1 MISSANTPI
10 LFSIVI
16 AVSAFAFI
24 VEQRTQIG
32 KRLSGVVIAMF
43 SMMLLANLK
52 LVPGSAPSYDFV
64 FHWVVPVAIPMFL
77 FKANLVAI
85 FRETGKTL
93 VAFFIGGIGTIIGAL
108 TMFFLLNR
116 GEQSLKAL
124 GLFTATYVGGT
135 INFVA
140 ISEILE
146 IKGDMLASAVAADNV
161 VMAVAL
167 IFLFL
172 VPTMKLSQKFFKFD
186 EDEYLSDTDGKKHQE
201 TLFGGQDVVY
211 ALSIS
216 FVIAGLSMYA
226 AGFIGHIPSILISTV
241 VTVALATIFPR
252 FFTSIRGSEEI
263 GIFLMYLFFAVVGA
277 SADFGVILKNG
288 IYLFLFAAGTLSI
301 HLTVIL
307 IGGKLLGIPLP
318 EILIASNAN
327 LGGPT
332 TACGMAMAKRWD
344 KLIAPAVLVG
354 IFGYAIA
361 TFIAWNLV
369 AIVRMLVSG

>member
-1 MISSANTPI
+1 MIAAGNTPV
-10 LFSIVI
+10 LFSIVV

-24 VEQRTQIG
+24 VEQRTQMG
-32 KRLSGVVIAMF
+32 KKLSGVVIAMF

-93 VAFFIGGIGTIIGAL
+93 IAFLIGGIGTIIGAL
-108 TMFFLLNR
+108 TMFFLINR
-116 GEQSLKAL
+116 GEESLKAL

-140 ISEILE
+140 ISEIMK

-172 VPTMKLSQKFFKFD
+172 VPTLKMAQKFFKFN
-186 EDEYLSDTDGKKHQE
+186 EEAYLSENSEEKQDE
-201 TLFGGQDVVY
+201 TLFGGRDVVY

-216 FVIAGLSMYA
+216 FVIAGLSMFA
-226 AGFIGHIPSILISTV
+226 AKFIGNIPSILISTV
-241 VTVALATIFPR
+241 VTVTLATIFPR
-252 FFTSIRGSEEI
+252 FFTNIRGSEEI
-263 GIFLMYLFFAVVGA
+263 GIFFMYLFFAVVGA
-277 SADFGVILKNG
+277 SANFGVIIQNG
-288 IYLFLFAAGTLSI
+288 IYLFLFAAGTISI

-361 TFIAWNLV
+361 TFVAWNLV
-369 AIVRMLVSG
+369 AIVRMLTTT

>member
-1 MISSANTPI
+1 MVSSANTPV

-32 KRLSGVVIAMF
+32 KKLSGVVIAMF

-108 TMFFLLNR
+108 MMFFLLNR

-172 VPTMKLSQKFFKFD
+172 VPTMKFSQKFFKFD
-186 EDEYLSDTDGKKHQE
+186 ENEYLSDTDGKKHQE

-277 SADFGVILKNG
+277 SADFSVILKNG

>member
-1 MISSANTPI
+1 MIEAGNTPV
-10 LFSIVI
+10 LFSVVV

-32 KRLSGVVIAMF
+32 KKLSGVVIALF

-93 VAFFIGGIGTIIGAL
+93 IAFLIGGIGTVIGAL

-116 GEQSLKAL
+116 GEEALKAL
-124 GLFTATYVGGT
+124 GLFSATYVGGT

-140 ISEILE
+140 ISEIMK
-146 IKGDMLASAVAADNV
+146 IKGDVLASAVAADNV

-172 VPTMKLSQKFFKFD
+172 VPTLKVAQKFFKFD
-186 EDEYLSDTDGKKHQE
+186 EKTYLAENSEEERKE
-201 TLFGGQDVVY
+201 TLFGGRDVVY
-211 ALSIS
+211 AFSIS

-241 VTVALATIFPR
+241 ATVALATAFPR
-252 FFTSIRGSEEI
+252 FFTNIRGSEEI

-288 IYLFLFAAGTLSI
+288 IYLFLFAAGTISI

-307 IGGKLLGIPLP
+307 LGGRLFKIPLP

-369 AIVRMLVSG
+369 ALVRMFTGA

>member
-1 MISSANTPI
+1 MIAMENTAV
-10 LFSIVI
+10 LFSVVV

-32 KRLSGVVIAMF
+32 KKLSGVVIAMF
-43 SMMLLANLK
+43 SMMLLANLR

-93 VAFFIGGIGTIIGAL
+93 VAFLIGGLGTMVGAL

-124 GLFTATYVGGT
+124 GLFSATYVGGT

-140 ISEILE
+140 ISEILQ

-172 VPTMKLSQKFFKFD
+172 VPTLKVAQKFFKFN
-186 EDEYLSDTDGKKHQE
+186 EKEYLSETSDDKQEE
-201 TLFGGQDVVY
+201 TLFGGQDFVY

-216 FVIAGLSMYA
+216 FVIAGLSMFA
-226 AGFIGHIPSILISTV
+226 AGFLGNIPSILISTV
-241 VTVALATIFPR
+241 VTVALATLFPR
-252 FFTSIRGSEEI
+252 FFTNIRGSEEI

-277 SADFGVILKNG
+277 SADFGVILQNG
-288 IYLFLFAAGTLSI
+288 IYLFIFAAGTISI
-301 HLTVIL
+301 HLAVIL
-307 IGGKLLGIPLP
+307 VGGRLLKIPLP

-361 TFIAWNLV
+361 TFVAWNLV
-369 AIVRMLVSG
+369 AIVRMFS

>member
-1 MISSANTPI
+1 MIAMENTAV
-10 LFSIVI
+10 LFSVVV

-32 KRLSGVVIAMF
+32 KKLSGVVIAMF
-43 SMMLLANLK
+43 SMMLLANLR

-93 VAFFIGGIGTIIGAL
+93 VAFLIGGLGTLIGAL

-124 GLFTATYVGGT
+124 GLFSATYVGGT

-140 ISEILE
+140 ISEILQ

-172 VPTMKLSQKFFKFD
+172 VPTLK
-186 EDEYLSDTDGKKHQE
+186 
-201 TLFGGQDVVY
+201 
-211 ALSIS
+211 
-216 FVIAGLSMYA
+216 
-226 AGFIGHIPSILISTV
+226 
-241 VTVALATIFPR
+241 VAQ
-252 FFTSIRGSEEI
+252 
-263 GIFLMYLFFAVVGA
+263 
-277 SADFGVILKNG
+277 
-288 IYLFLFAAGTLSI
+288 
-301 HLTVIL
+301 
-307 IGGKLLGIPLP
+307 
-318 EILIASNAN
+318 
-327 LGGPT
+327 
-332 TACGMAMAKRWD
+332 
-344 KLIAPAVLVG
+344 
-354 IFGYAIA
+354 
-361 TFIAWNLV
+361 
-369 AIVRMLVSG
+369 

>member
-1 MISSANTPI
+1 MIAMENTAV
-10 LFSIVI
+10 LFSVVV

-32 KRLSGVVIAMF
+32 KKLSGVVIAMF

-64 FHWVVPVAIPMFL
+64 FNWVVPVAIPMFL

-93 VAFFIGGIGTIIGAL
+93 VAFLIGGIGTLIGAL

-116 GEQSLKAL
+116 GEHSLKAL
-124 GLFTATYVGGT
+124 GLFSSTYVGGT

-140 ISEILE
+140 ISEIMH

-172 VPTMKLSQKFFKFD
+172 VPTLKVAQKFFKFD
-186 EDEYLSDTDGKKHQE
+186 EKEYLSETTSGEQEE

-216 FVIAGLSMYA
+216 FVIAGLSMFA
-226 AGFIGHIPSILISTV
+226 AEFMGHVPSILISTV
-241 VTVALATIFPR
+241 VTVALATIFPG
-252 FFTSIRGSEEI
+252 FFTNIRGSEEI

-277 SADFGVILKNG
+277 SADFGVIIQKG
-288 IYLFLFAAGTLSI
+288 IYLFIFAAGTISI
-301 HLTVIL
+301 HLAVIL
-307 IGGKLLGIPLP
+307 VGGKVLKIPLP

-361 TFIAWNLV
+361 TFVAWNLV
-369 AIVRMLVSG
+369 AIVRMFITA

>member
-1 MISSANTPI
+1 MVSSANTPV

-32 KRLSGVVIAMF
+32 KKLSGVVIAMF

-108 TMFFLLNR
+108 MMFFLLNR

-186 EDEYLSDTDGKKHQE
+186 ENEYLSDTDGKKHQE

-277 SADFGVILKNG
+277 SADFSVILKNG

>member
-1 MISSANTPI
+1 MISPANTPV
-10 LFSIVI
+10 LFSVVV

-24 VEQRTQIG
+24 IEQRTQIG
-32 KRLSGVVIAMF
+32 KKLSGVVIAMF
-43 SMMLLANLK
+43 SMMLLANIK
-52 LVPGSAPSYDFV
+52 AVPGSAPSYDFV

-93 VAFFIGGIGTIIGAL
+93 VAFLIGGIGTIIGAL

-116 GEQSLKAL
+116 GEQALKAL
-124 GLFTATYVGGT
+124 GLFSATYVGGT
-135 INFVA
+135 INFIA
-140 ISEILE
+140 ISEIMK
-146 IKGDMLASAVAADNV
+146 IKGNMLASAVAADNV

-172 VPTMKLSQKFFKFD
+172 VPTLKMAQKFFKFD
-186 EDEYLSDTDGKKHQE
+186 EREYLSDTDGDKQKE

-216 FVIAGLSMYA
+216 FVIAGLSMFA
-226 AGFIGHIPSILISTV
+226 AEFISHIPSILISTV
-241 VTVALATIFPR
+241 VTVALATIFPQ
-252 FFTSIRGSEEI
+252 FFSNIRGSEEI

-277 SADFGVILKNG
+277 SANFGVIIQNG
-288 IYLFLFAAGTLSI
+288 IYLFLFAAGTITI

-307 IGGKLLGIPLP
+307 FGGKFLGIPLP

-369 AIVRMLVSG
+369 AIVRMFTTG